1 MLCKN
6 AESKHE
12 IAGFGMG
19 NVNSGNAGLR
29 EHSAV
34 FGQLNADG
42 REVEGLTENEHRPLV
57 GERRIADGGTN
68 AAPASGGQFT
78 REKFGSSFGQAVAES
93 LHEDCGVIIAA
104 LVFQR
109 LEVSNESGADGG
121 RKKSDVVI
129 ADGRNVVAKRKADIA
144 ARAVGLHKSLSGRR
158 ERHAAIAAGAM
169 SIVAV
174 VAHLYHNGIVAA
186 DGGKESRAFSRDHV
200 IRNTTGCAGIT
211 SSMGADFLLYQE
223 VDIKGTRSHFVNEAE
238 LLASVIEENDNI
250 NWIFA
255 QNYNSPYILYPFSSP
270 HGRNKSGLMTASH
283 FKIQEATRRSLPIE
297 KGLSRLVDLDRCYAK
312 TVFSTRDSRKF
323 IVYNVH
329 LSAYTTNP
337 ETGNDQIRMICNDM
351 DEEYKK
357 GNYVLTAGDMNKEIF
372 EKASELFGKS
382 GKDYSWCQPFP
393 KNLLSENLILVPP
406 CRKESP
412 VPTSRNTDIP
422 YGPDNFVTIIDGFIV
437 SKNIRVLA
445 TEVLKTDFEF
455 SDHNPIYMDFILS
468 DEN

>member
-1 MLCKN
+1 MPIFLDENNVSLYNNFIVKIT
-6 AESKHE
+6 EKLGIR
-12 IAGFGMG
+12 IAIIAIGGLIAFCLLYFLYFVVFSYRQKDNLILTASGQSIEDELETNRAYRLICQNIGFGAY
-19 NVNSGNAGLR
+19 SP
-29 EHSAV
+29 
-34 FGQLNADG
+34 D
-42 REVEGLTENEHRPLV
+42 
-57 GERRIADGGTN
+57 
-68 AAPASGGQFT
+68 FT
-78 REKFGSSFGQAVAES
+78 FF
-93 LHEDCGVIIAA
+93 
-104 LVFQR
+104 
-109 LEVSNESGADGG
+109 
-121 RKKSDVVI
+121 
-129 ADGRNVVAKRKADIA
+129 
-144 ARAVGLHKSLSGRR
+144 
-158 ERHAAIAAGAM
+158 M
-169 SIVAV
+169 
-174 VAHLYHNGIVAA
+174 

-468 DEN
+468 DDN